1 MAVTIFPSSRMSHSH
16 ELLDKSEGKENARR
30 DGRSLGLVQDEKCEE
45 DKLAHCIGSTRHLT
59 PGSLVYHPTPR
70 GVTPKVATPDSRA
83 SASRLYRRI
92 RMLDR
97 LPLFSYNRP

>member
-1 MAVTIFPSSRMSHSH
+1 
-16 ELLDKSEGKENARR
+16 
-30 DGRSLGLVQDEKCEE
+30 
-45 DKLAHCIGSTRHLT
+45 
-59 PGSLVYHPTPR
+59 VYHPTPR